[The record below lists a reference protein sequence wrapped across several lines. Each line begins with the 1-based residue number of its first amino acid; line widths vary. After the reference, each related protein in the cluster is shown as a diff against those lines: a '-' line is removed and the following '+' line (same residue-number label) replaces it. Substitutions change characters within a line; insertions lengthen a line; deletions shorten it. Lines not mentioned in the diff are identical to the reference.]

1 MKIFFLPQKGNEEPW
16 MSDFIAAVGGRCPVV
31 IYDETKPLAPQFE
44 GVEYVV
50 ELGGKVATHE
60 IIDTARAAG
69 VRFWQIMGTGMDHVD
84 ILYFEQQGI
93 PLSNTPGQFSSLAL
107 AEHAIYLMLCLVK
120 GLAATRRCFPERV
133 FYRPV
138 GEDLDGKKLGLVGL
152 GASGRELAKRAHGLG
167 MHIVAIDA
175 ADIPEDTLA
184 HLHVGWCGGPDD
196 LARLLEESDFVS
208 IHVPLL
214 RSTRHMINAE
224 ALKRMKSSAYLIN
237 VARGAH
243 RRSRGADRGSPRRHN
258 CRSRSR
264 RIRRGTIGSFASD
277 SSYGQRCRHAA
288 HSRRFEKH
296 VAGPIKGGR
305 GQCFSCRGRIA
316 AALSGDIGDG
326 HLIRCRKDSRG
337 VKVNVGAGAQCPP
350 A

>member
-237 VARGAH
+237 VARGPIVDQEALIAALRDGTIAGAGLDAFAEEPLDPSH
-243 RRSRGADRGSPRRHN
+243 PILHMDNVVATQHIAGASRSTSLGRSR
-258 CRSRSR
+258 
-264 RIRRGTIGSFASD
+264 
-277 SSYGQRCRHAA
+277 
-288 HSRRFEKH
+288 
-296 VAGPIKGGR
+296 
-305 GQCFSCRGRIA
+305 A
-316 AALSGDIGDG
+316 AAD
-326 HLIRCRKDSRG
+326 
-337 VKVNVGAGAQCPP
+337 NVFRVAEGLPP
-350 A
+350 LYPVTSATDT